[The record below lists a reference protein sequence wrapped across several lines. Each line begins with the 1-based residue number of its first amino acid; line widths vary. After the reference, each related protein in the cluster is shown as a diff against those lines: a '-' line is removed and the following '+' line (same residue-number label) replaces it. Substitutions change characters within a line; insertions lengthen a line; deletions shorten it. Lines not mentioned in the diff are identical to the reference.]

1 MNRLTDQPRNRLTEK
16 PNGRKVVNR
25 LFGYSVNWCEAGFT
39 FIEVI
44 LVVGILSLIAAV
56 TTPLFARFLAKNHIE
71 TTTTTV
77 VGFLRKA
84 QENAMDGKNDATW
97 GVCITGSTLRFY
109 SNTCAAPNVK
119 NDFTIPSPVT
129 ITGLTDTTFSKG
141 RGEPSAPVPVSIT
154 ISSDFGS
161 KTITLNAAGGIEV
174 N

>member
-1 MNRLTDQPRNRLTEK
+1 MLLKKFIGKLKNLYMTIGFQYSGTKKGSEK

-77 VGFLRKA
+77 MGFLRKA

-97 GVCITGSTLRFY
+97 GVCVTGSTLRMY
-109 SNTCAAPNVK
+109 SNTCAAP
-119 NDFTIPSPVT
+119 PCPCQ
-129 ITGLTDTTFSKG
+129 
-141 RGEPSAPVPVSIT
+141 
-154 ISSDFGS
+154 
-161 KTITLNAAGGIEV
+161 
-174 N
+174 